1 MTDVESLVSV
11 LARADLPKSSKYR
24 FEDQRARNL
33 TASCG
38 AAIFVVMRVVS
49 GGSAVCETA
58 GSGWPWGCP
67 NEDGQ
72 RVCAARERGGG
83 SSDLREAVLAGGPM
97 ACACVRRVNVGRG
110 SDLWGTVL
118 GDGPLRMACAR
129 VRVQKLRSRRLG
141 SAQCSEEWKG
151 AGVSVRS

>member
-49 GGSAVCETA
+49 GGSAVCEAA
-58 GSGWPWGCP
+58 GSGWPLGCP

-72 RVCAARERGGG
+72 RVCAAREREGG
-83 SSDLREAVLAGGPM
+83 STDLREAVLAGGPM
-97 ACACVRRVNVGRG
+97 ACACVRRVNAGGGPGFMGYSARGRPIE
-110 SDLWGTVL
+110 
-118 GDGPLRMACAR
+118 DGLRTCTGAEVVKQEAR
-129 VRVQKLRSRRLG
+129 V
-141 SAQCSEEWKG
+141 CS
-151 AGVSVRS
+151 VL